1 MEEISISIGDIII
14 DINSKIRYRV
24 ISILDTEIILCEMDI
39 TKLKLYQNNLI
50 MILNLLDYGELYIEN
65 EDSFVFDEN
74 KLSEG
79 IRENYIKKRAIMREV
94 VKYYGPSYL
103 GLLGKSHKPELDSIL
118 EKYSYSKQSFWRNC
132 VKYFQSGM
140 KDYSLVDSKAF
151 GINKEKKYNYIK
163 KAGRKPKYFL
173 ATGVVKT
180 KDIEN
185 IFEEM
190 LKEYKS
196 GRHKSVRSV
205 FDKMN
210 NKYFKRIEVKNGV
223 VTQSLMK
230 QSERPTLRQLY
241 YYFQKN
247 LSEQERDLIKTSS
260 TEQRNDKRLIV
271 SDSLN
276 GVYGPGDMVEIDA
289 CEVDISLVSSLD
301 NNKTI
306 GRPIVYFMID
316 VYTRLILAVSVAFD
330 NNSILGVTNLF
341 INLSDDKKKY
351 CAKYGIEYDNDK
363 IWPSNIIPRRLR
375 VDRGSEFKSKEFDR
389 ICNELGI
396 EKQLVSG
403 GLGSLKGT
411 VEQSFHKMHSKQNV
425 HLENFG
431 LIEKRYD
438 SEHHIEATL
447 NINQYTKMIINFV
460 LTHNQQYNEDYPLT
474 KEMIENKVKPIP
486 SLLWEFGIKKYGNPR
501 PIPII
506 EQYLYTLMT
515 PVNAKVSRKGI
526 SYKDLYYFSLEDKVL
541 HKEMFNAGNKKVP
554 FKARMDKRDVSQI
567 YYIRDNQLIVAPLN
581 EALAGNADYKGYT
594 MKEYED
600 FRKYRKKLN
609 AEGRI
614 HNEELSAL
622 NYEINEGVVDDAKKT
637 FYSDKKDM
645 RINREIEKQLVSS
658 EGKISTSLNNKNCI
672 EEESKNSSKVKE
684 NSKSKNISY
693 TDSVLDSSKY
703 KDYSSFED
711 ALDDYY
717 TNDN

>member
-330 NNSILGVTNLF
+330 NNSILGVTSLF

-351 CAKYGIEYDNDK
+351 CAKYGILN
-363 IWPSNIIPRRLR
+363 
-375 VDRGSEFKSKEFDR
+375 
-389 ICNELGI
+389 
-396 EKQLVSG
+396 
-403 GLGSLKGT
+403 
-411 VEQSFHKMHSKQNV
+411 KM
-425 HLENFG
+425 
-431 LIEKRYD
+431 
-438 SEHHIEATL
+438 
-447 NINQYTKMIINFV
+447 
-460 LTHNQQYNEDYPLT
+460 
-474 KEMIENKVKPIP
+474 
-486 SLLWEFGIKKYGNPR
+486 
-501 PIPII
+501 
-506 EQYLYTLMT
+506 
-515 PVNAKVSRKGI
+515 
-526 SYKDLYYFSLEDKVL
+526 
-541 HKEMFNAGNKKVP
+541 
-554 FKARMDKRDVSQI
+554 
-567 YYIRDNQLIVAPLN
+567 
-581 EALAGNADYKGYT
+581 
-594 MKEYED
+594 
-600 FRKYRKKLN
+600 
-609 AEGRI
+609 
-614 HNEELSAL
+614 
-622 NYEINEGVVDDAKKT
+622 
-637 FYSDKKDM
+637 
-645 RINREIEKQLVSS
+645 
-658 EGKISTSLNNKNCI
+658 CI
-672 EEESKNSSKVKE
+672 
-684 NSKSKNISY
+684 
-693 TDSVLDSSKY
+693 
-703 KDYSSFED
+703 
-711 ALDDYY
+711 
-717 TNDN
+717 

>member
-241 YYFQKN
+241 YYFQKTLVN
-247 LSEQERDLIKTSS
+247 
-260 TEQRNDKRLIV
+260 RN
-271 SDSLN
+271 
-276 GVYGPGDMVEIDA
+276 E
-289 CEVDISLVSSLD
+289 
-301 NNKTI
+301 T
-306 GRPIVYFMID
+306 
-316 VYTRLILAVSVAFD
+316 
-330 NNSILGVTNLF
+330 
-341 INLSDDKKKY
+341 
-351 CAKYGIEYDNDK
+351 
-363 IWPSNIIPRRLR
+363 
-375 VDRGSEFKSKEFDR
+375 
-389 ICNELGI
+389 
-396 EKQLVSG
+396 
-403 GLGSLKGT
+403 
-411 VEQSFHKMHSKQNV
+411 
-425 HLENFG
+425 
-431 LIEKRYD
+431 
-438 SEHHIEATL
+438 
-447 NINQYTKMIINFV
+447 
-460 LTHNQQYNEDYPLT
+460 
-474 KEMIENKVKPIP
+474 
-486 SLLWEFGIKKYGNPR
+486 
-501 PIPII
+501 
-506 EQYLYTLMT
+506 
-515 PVNAKVSRKGI
+515 
-526 SYKDLYYFSLEDKVL
+526 
-541 HKEMFNAGNKKVP
+541 
-554 FKARMDKRDVSQI
+554 
-567 YYIRDNQLIVAPLN
+567 
-581 EALAGNADYKGYT
+581 
-594 MKEYED
+594 
-600 FRKYRKKLN
+600 
-609 AEGRI
+609 
-614 HNEELSAL
+614 
-622 NYEINEGVVDDAKKT
+622 
-637 FYSDKKDM
+637 
-645 RINREIEKQLVSS
+645 
-658 EGKISTSLNNKNCI
+658 
-672 EEESKNSSKVKE
+672 
-684 NSKSKNISY
+684 
-693 TDSVLDSSKY
+693 
-703 KDYSSFED
+703 
-711 ALDDYY
+711 
-717 TNDN
+717 

>member
-1 MEEISISIGDIII
+1 MEEISISIGDIIK
-14 DINSKIRYRV
+14 DTDSKIRYRV

-39 TKLKLYQNNLI
+39 SKFKLYPKNLI
-50 MILNLLDYGELYIEN
+50 MILNLLNDGRLYIEN
-65 EDSFVFDEN
+65 EEPFIFDEDE
-74 KLSEG
+74 LSEG
-79 IRENYIKKRAIMREV
+79 IRENYIKKRAIMHEV
-94 VKYYGPSYL
+94 VKCYGPSYL
-103 GLLGKSHKPELDSIL
+103 GLLGKSHKSELNSIL
-118 EKYSYSKQSFWRNC
+118 EEYSYSKQSFWRNC

-163 KAGRKPKYFL
+163 KPGRKPEYFS
-173 ATGVVKT
+173 AIGVVRT
-180 KDIEN
+180 KEIEK

-210 NKYFKRIEVKNGV
+210 NKYFKRIEIKNGV
-223 VTQSLMK
+223 VTQALME
-230 QSERPTLRQLY
+230 QSERPTLRQLNY
-241 YYFQKN
+241 YIEKN
-247 LSEQERDLIKTSS
+247 LTKQERDLIKTSAS
-260 TEQRNDKRLIV
+260 EQRNDKRLIV

-289 CEVDISLVSSLD
+289 CEVDISLVSSTD
-301 NNKTI
+301 HNKTI

-330 NNSILGVTNLF
+330 NNSILGLTNLF
-341 INLSDDKKKY
+341 INVSDDKKKY
-351 CAKYGIEYDNDK
+351 CAKYGIKYDNDK
-363 IWPSNIIPRRLR
+363 IWPSNIIPKRLR
-375 VDRGSEFKSKEFDR
+375 ADRGSEFKSKEFGR

-411 VEQSFHKMHSKQNV
+411 VEQSFHEMHSKQNV
-425 HLENFG
+425 HIEDFG
-431 LIEKRYD
+431 LIEKRHD

-447 NINQYTKMIINFV
+447 NIEQYTKMVINFV
-460 LTHNQQYNEDYPLT
+460 LTHNQQYNKDYPLT

-486 SLLWEFGIKKYGNPR
+486 ALLWEFGIKKYGNPR

-515 PVNAKVSRKGI
+515 PINAKVSRKGI
-526 SYKDLYYFSLEDKVL
+526 SYKDLYYISKDDKIL
-541 HKEMFNAGNKKVP
+541 SQEMFNAGDKKVP

-567 YYIRDNQLIVAPLN
+567 YYIRNNKLIVAPLN
-581 EALAGNADYKGYT
+581 EELAGNADYKGYT
-594 MKEYED
+594 MKQYED
-600 FRKYRKKLN
+600 YRKCRKKLN
-609 AEGRI
+609 AEGKI

-622 NYEINEGVVDDAKKT
+622 NYAINEGIVGDAKKA

-645 RINREIEKQLVSS
+645 KINREIEKQAVSS
-658 EGKISTSLNNKNCI
+658 EGKISTRLNEKNCI
-672 EEESKNSSKVKE
+672 AEESKDSSKVKE
-684 NSKSKNISY
+684 DRESKNISC
-693 TDSVLDSSKY
+693 TESVSNSSKY
-703 KDYSSFED
+703 KDYNSFED
-711 ALDDYY
+711 ALNDYY
-717 TNDN
+717 RNDN